1 MAPFPDADHSVQP
14 SNVTNVYYKMYG
26 GLFIALRGA
35 KWLLKPHAV
44 NVTAASSP
52 SSTLVANVFE
62 LPHAPGL
69 ATLWAVMLG
78 GGDGVTTATLSVG
91 YLPPASAGNA
101 LTFEVL
107 RPGEGSAWSVLPAS
121 AVVMGED
128 AGTTAKLTVP
138 LKRGCAMVR
147 VKPE

>member
-1 MAPFPDADHSVQP
+1 
-14 SNVTNVYYKMYG
+14 
-26 GLFIALRGA
+26 
-35 KWLLKPHAV
+35 
-44 NVTAASSP
+44 
-52 SSTLVANVFE
+52 
-62 LPHAPGL
+62 
-69 ATLWAVMLG
+69 MLG

-107 RPGEGSAWSVLPAS
+107 RPGEGSAWSVLPGS
-121 AVVMGED
+121 AMVMGED
-128 AGTTAKLTVP
+128 AATTAKLTVP